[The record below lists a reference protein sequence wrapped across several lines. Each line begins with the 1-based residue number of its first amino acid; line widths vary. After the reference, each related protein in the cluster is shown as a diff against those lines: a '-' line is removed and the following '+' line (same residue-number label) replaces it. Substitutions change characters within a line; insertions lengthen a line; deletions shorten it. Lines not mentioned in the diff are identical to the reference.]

1 MRMSAAIFFR
11 QNRNGGQ
18 GCPPADHS
26 LEGCATTT
34 LRRWRGWLVALVLLL
49 GSVGAPA
56 ADVSVKASLSRSVT
70 VIGEPVQLQIKVTGA
85 KRTDDIPDMTAE
97 GLEIRYTGTQSHR
110 SFQFGGGGT
119 RSEVST
125 IFTYEVTAEKNG
137 KYTIPA
143 TNVDVDGQAHQTQ
156 PIALT
161 VQPSSADDAVRPQAR
176 GIVEIIV
183 AKKTAYV
190 GEMIPVEVRLYVD
203 SRVKWQPVAMPELSG
218 EGITKQKMPEPN
230 RPEVVTKNG
239 IEYDLMIFKTA
250 ITPGKAG
257 KISIGPAEVIY
268 NAQVPRARPN
278 RPRSP
283 FDIFGGG
290 IFDDEMFSQ
299 TQQIKARGEPVEL
312 TVKPLPVTGKP
323 RDFSGAVGKFQFS
336 ADGSPS
342 AVKIGD
348 PVTMKMRI
356 TGRGNFDRV
365 EAPALREPAGWRGY
379 PPSGVFKKD
388 DGDEVGLSGTKTFE
402 MAVIPEEKKT
412 QMPVVTFSYFDPET
426 EKYVT
431 LMSEAAPL
439 RVDGAKTPV
448 ATPAPKPVA
457 APTAP
462 EPAPTPPAPTT
473 TDILGPLDDAGP
485 RRSFTPLEQRPE
497 FLRAQIVPGVVLL
510 LLLAFRL
517 RRRPDATAA
526 RHSALRREK
535 SALLAKLRGG
545 QMTPPEFLD
554 AAARVAQIATA
565 LATGSDAASV
575 DATAARALA
584 GTDTATAEVIDEV
597 FAARS
602 ELLFAG
608 GGRDASRVTSDNRT
622 RVLAALE
629 KFGRKNGKA

>member
-18 GCPPADHS
+18 ECPPADHS

-34 LRRWRGWLVALVLLL
+34 LRRWGGWLVALVLLL

-110 SFQFGGGGT
+110 SFQFGDGGT

-190 GEMIPVEVRLYVD
+190 GEMIPVEIRLYVD
-203 SRVKWQPVAMPELSG
+203 SRVNWQPVAMPELSG
-218 EGITKQKMPEPN
+218 EGITKQKMPEPS
-230 RPEVVTKNG
+230 RPGQVTRNG
-239 IEYDLMIFKTA
+239 IEYDLLIFKTA

-257 KISIGPAEVIY
+257 KISVGPTEVIY
-268 NAQVPRARPN
+268 NAQVPRAR
-278 RPRSP
+278 RSGPRSP

-290 IFDDEMFSQ
+290 IFEDEMFSPN
-299 TQQIKARGEPVEL
+299 QQIRAKGEAVEL

-365 EAPALREPAGWRGY
+365 EAPALRDPAGWRGY

-402 MAVIPEEKKT
+402 MAVIPEEQKT
-412 QMPVVTFSYFDPET
+412 QMPVFTFSYFDPET
-426 EKYVT
+426 EKYVVLT
-431 LMSEAAPL
+431 SEPAPL
-439 RVDGAKTPV
+439 RVDGAKAPV

-457 APTAP
+457 APTPP
-462 EPAPTPPAPTT
+462 EPAPTT
-473 TDILGPLDDAGP
+473 TDILGPLDEAGP

-597 FAARS
+597 FAARA

-608 GGRDASRVTSDNRT
+608 GSRDASRVTSDDRT